1 MDKDLYSTP
10 LVRKPAISELE
21 KMSAQFGLCLS
32 DPKLLIE
39 YQEAIGD
46 ILKKVNRLDRLAEP
60 TLPVKY
66 PRTPGFRPLPEDNP
80 FNAW

>member
-1 MDKDLYSTP
+1 MYSTP
-10 LVRKPAISELE
+10 LVRKPSISELRNI
-21 KMSAQFGLCLS
+21 AVQFGLQIADSPILS
-32 DPKLLIE
+32 E
-39 YQEAIGD
+39 YQEVIGAL
-46 ILKKVNRLDRLAEP
+46 LKKVNRLDRLAEP